1 MDLIFGLF
9 WKGLNC
15 HIMINKVVNIVLN
28 LSNRFL
34 PTVICCPLYHWLE
47 VSHEVDISGAS
58 SMSDIFTDKLPT
70 TTEMLGNKSLASKTL
85 RNDKKANVRYHYMKR
100 NPTKNFDCNRGVYMY
115 FLSF

>member
-1 MDLIFGLF
+1 MVLEGIKLGL
-9 WKGLNC
+9 
-15 HIMINKVVNIVLN
+15 IMINKVVNIVLN
-28 LSNRFL
+28 LSNRFS
-34 PTVICCPLYHWLE
+34 VICCPQYHWLE

-70 TTEMLGNKSLASKTL
+70 TSDMLGNKSLASKTQ
-85 RNDKKANVRYHYMKR
+85 RNDKKASVRCHYVKR